1 MVTIKL
7 RVADDRIDASVE
19 EASWHMSYAQTMTVG
34 APDKWR
40 GRRQVLGFA
49 GRGDLAGATPGSIV
63 VRVFDPSQ
71 FDPDLAVAATRFVCW
86 KAQEGIGR
94 SALRIWFTRPRV
106 NLAWP
111 DWDELSGDARL
122 AYLRGSGGSRGV
134 VSFADVVVNGGPAT
148 TRSLAR
154 RLLGWLPLIG
164 MLAIVMASVLMRWLG
179 QQ

>member
-7 RVADDRIDASVE
+7 RIADDRIDASVE
-19 EASWHMSYAQTMTVG
+19 EASWHMSCGRTMTVG

-40 GRRQVLGFA
+40 GRQVLGFA
-49 GRGDLAGATPGSIV
+49 GLGDLAGTTPGSTV

-86 KAQEGIGR
+86 KAQEGIGQ
-94 SALRIWFTRPRV
+94 SALRIWFNRPRV

-111 DWDELSGDARL
+111 DWDELSADARL

-134 VSFADVVVNGGPAT
+134 VQFADVAVNGRPAA
-148 TRSLAR
+148 TRTLAR
-154 RLLGWLPLIG
+154 RLLGCLPFIG
-164 MLAIVMASVLMRWLG
+164 VSA
-179 QQ
+179 